1 MEKTERETAAAVP
14 DRPGERPGEKPGP
27 LAGRRIAVPETRELE
42 VMARMLERQ
51 GASVIRCPLVAILD
65 LEDPAPAEAW
75 LRRFVATPPD
85 DLILLTGEGLSR
97 LMGVAQ
103 RAGIDAP
110 FRAALAETRRI
121 VRGPKPTARLR
132 TLGLSPD
139 ITAEVPT
146 TEGVIAALEGVELAG
161 HRVAV
166 QLYPDNP
173 NDLLLDFLRGRDA
186 EPDPVTPYR
195 YASKEA
201 DGRVVALIDAMAAGE
216 VELIAFTSSPQLR
229 RLRDVAKAAGREAAL
244 AEALRRT
251 RIAAV
256 GPVVA
261 KAVEAAGGV
270 VAMQP
275 GESFHLKPMVG
286 EIVAALG

>member
-1 MEKTERETAAAVP
+1 MGGMEQE
-14 DRPGERPGEKPGP
+14 GP

-65 LEDPAPAEAW
+65 LEDPAPVEDW

-97 LMGVAQ
+97 LLGVAR
-103 RAGIDAP
+103 RAGIEPD
-110 FRAALAETRRI
+110 FRAALPEVRRI

-139 ITAEVPT
+139 ITAEVPM
-146 TEGVIAALEGVELAG
+146 TEGVIAALQGEALAG
-161 HRVAV
+161 HRVGV

-173 NDLLLDFLRGRDA
+173 NDRLLDFLRSRDA

-195 YASKEA
+195 YASREA
-201 DGRVVALIDAMAAGE
+201 DGQVAALIDAMAAGE
-216 VELIAFTSSPQLR
+216 VDLIAFTSSPQLR
-229 RLRDVAKAAGREAAL
+229 RLREVAKATGREPTL

-261 KAVEAAGGV
+261 KAVEEAGGT

-275 GESFHLKPMVG
+275 DDNFHLKPMVN
-286 EIVAALG
+286 EIVAAIG